1 MKARIFFSYS
11 SLVIFEVFVAP
22 LLVGRAIF
30 IVVRRD
36 VLSANLFFFVVSI
49 DGINRV
55 IQPHASM

>member
-1 MKARIFFSYS
+1 
-11 SLVIFEVFVAP
+11 VIFEVFVAP